1 MMRVAAP
8 WLRKVVLDDRDDG
21 NYVIPN
27 LDSVVVGGTHQDGDW
42 DRVGCHDSICSDFC
56 SCLQTPRAE
65 DKDFILAGGT
75 AIEPSL
81 RGATHIK
88 DWVGE
93 FGYSWVTANTG
104 KAVDSSD
111 QVVE

>member
-1 MMRVAAP
+1 MRVAAP
-8 WLRKVVLDDRDDG
+8 WLRKVGLDDRDDG

-42 DRVGCHDSICSDFC
+42 DRVGCHASICSYFC

-93 FGYSWVTANTG
+93 FVYSWVTANAR